1 MKYTTLGNTG
11 IEVSRICVGCMSYG
25 KASEDFHPW
34 TLGPEDTQAMVGHAI
49 DLGVNFFDTANI
61 YSFGTSEEYLGR
73 ALRNIGVPR
82 DKVVIAS
89 KVFFNEGQLSPKPF
103 SARLTERSGA
113 SEPIIWTFTRFTALI
128 MVRPSRK
135 RWKPLTRW

>member
-1 MKYTTLGNTG
+1 MKYTTLGKTG

-25 KASEDFHPW
+25 KASEDFHQW
-34 TLGPEDTQAMVGHAI
+34 TLGPEDTQAMVAHAI

-61 YSFGTSEEYLGR
+61 YSFGTSEEY
-73 ALRNIGVPR
+73 
-82 DKVVIAS
+82 
-89 KVFFNEGQLSPKPF
+89 